1 MVNCY
6 SLENLYF
13 VLNAT
18 NCWFFK
24 SGHMHT
30 FALKN
35 QIAYICKNALL
46 GMVFKAIQ
54 DKFKAKSGH
63 KYLEDELK
71 KPRPFT
77 DKKGVSSI
85 ACIVDMD
92 KFSDAEAFQGLRQ
105 QMGLKPNAV
114 HVMGYKRGQDKHGMF
129 SIPFCT
135 DKDLGWNGSIENGD
149 FSEFSGRHYDVLIN
163 YFTEDRLV
171 LKLMSTKINAR
182 LRVGLKE
189 ADNDMNDLIFDCGLK
204 DYKTFMTELEKYL
217 KILKELK

>member
-1 MVNCY
+1 M
-6 SLENLYF
+6 
-13 VLNAT
+13 
-18 NCWFFK
+18 
-24 SGHMHT
+24 
-30 FALKN
+30 
-35 QIAYICKNALL
+35 I
-46 GMVFKAIQ
+46 GMVFNGIQ
-54 DKFKAKSGH
+54 EKFKAKSGH

-71 KPRPFT
+71 KPRFVR

-92 KFSDAEAFQGLRQ
+92 KFKNAEAFQSLIQ

-149 FSEFSGRHYDVLIN
+149 FSEFSGREYDVLVN
-163 YFTEDRLV
+163 YFTDDRLV

-182 LRVGLKE
+182 IRVGLKE
-189 ADNDMNDLIFDCGLK
+189 ADHAMNDLIFDCGLS
-204 DYKTFMTELEKYL
+204 DFKTFKTELEKYL
-217 KILKELK
+217 RILNELG